1 MKNLVLRGLLGKF
14 GLKLVFEADKFNLTK
29 GGLYVG
35 SGYLYKSMFKFN
47 IINNVSSSDYIVA
60 HFLLMFLIVIY
71 YHQVYGII
79 I

>member
-35 SGYLYKSMFKFN
+35 SGYLYESMFKFN